1 MIRHLVR
8 DLANYLF
15 KGCQFILMA
24 TQRIASASARGA
36 VTQPKLSKNVL
47 NVSNRLVPVVSSTT
61 EAQKRWKSTPAI
73 GIDTS
78 IHKERGNFI
87 LGGKISL
94 LTIMG

>member
-1 MIRHLVR
+1 MGDQR
-8 DLANYLF
+8 NYLF

-24 TQRIASASARGA
+24 TQRIASASVRGA

-78 IHKERGNFI
+78 IHKERGKFYPGNQN
-87 LGGKISL
+87 
-94 LTIMG
+94 